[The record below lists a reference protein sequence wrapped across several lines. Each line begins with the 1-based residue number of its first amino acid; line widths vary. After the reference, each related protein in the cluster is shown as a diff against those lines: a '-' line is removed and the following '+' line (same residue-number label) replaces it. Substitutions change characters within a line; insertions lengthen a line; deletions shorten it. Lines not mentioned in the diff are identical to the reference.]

1 MSFDVKAQTGGAT
14 SPLVALAIIAL
25 FAVDY
30 LAVRT
35 ATGHWQTNVLKLAVR
50 DPSII
55 PIQITMAAGFV
66 IALFAPRFVPALDLR
81 GPTWISATI
90 GMILVAVGIAL
101 RAWAILTLGASFS
114 RAVRVE
120 PDQVVVTNGPYRF
133 GRHPSYTG
141 LLLAFTGIGV
151 IVWNGLSIAALA
163 LVPAI
168 GLVIRILVEERAL
181 RSMLGSRYEDY
192 SRGRPRLIPGIW

>member
-66 IALFAPRFVPALDLR
+66 IALFAPRFAPALDLR
-81 GPTWISATI
+81 GPAGIPATI

-120 PDQVVVTNGPYRF
+120 PDQPDVSRTRREATLCFATWATSGRAVTIRRNAGSAR
-133 GRHPSYTG
+133 
-141 LLLAFTGIGV
+141 LAIPRPQCAR
-151 IVWNGLSIAALA
+151 SIQ
-163 LVPAI
+163 
-168 GLVIRILVEERAL
+168 
-181 RSMLGSRYEDY
+181 
-192 SRGRPRLIPGIW
+192 